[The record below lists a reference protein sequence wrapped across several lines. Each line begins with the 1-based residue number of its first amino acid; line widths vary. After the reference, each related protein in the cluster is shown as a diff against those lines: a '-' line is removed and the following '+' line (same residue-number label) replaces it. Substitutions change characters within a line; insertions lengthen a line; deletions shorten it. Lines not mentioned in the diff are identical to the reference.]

1 MIRNYL
7 KIAWRD
13 IQKHRFFSVVNIV
26 GLFTGILFTLL
37 IGAYIWGELQVNR
50 NLRNH
55 SQQYILTTVSTDPNV
70 GFELATFGPLAK
82 RLKEDYPALISD
94 YYRYDAITS
103 VISKGDK
110 HFREGLQ
117 IGDSNLLKMFG
128 FEALYGDVKTALND
142 PYSVV
147 ITDDKAIKYFGK
159 KNVVG
164 EFIDIQSFSGS
175 THDFKVT
182 AVLKEM
188 PQNIVTELAKGYKN
202 SFFIPVN
209 TLSYFGRTDIE
220 SWNNIFIASYVE
232 LKKDVSPK
240 DLEKPVR
247 QLLQQNAD
255 PSLAK
260 VITVKPVLL
269 SNYYLQQ
276 YNGLVKRML
285 YTLSFIGLFILLMA
299 IVNFINIAICH
310 SSARMREIGV
320 RKVLGGLKK
329 QLVLQ
334 FLIESMVLVCIATLF
349 ALIAYPFIKPLFE
362 QIVGKK
368 IPGLTAF
375 PAYFILIPFLIV
387 LAIGFLAGIY
397 PAFFLSSMQVV
408 DSLKGKLKTVK
419 ENFLLRKSLVAFQFS
434 IAIIVLVAAVVVAQ
448 QVAHFFGS
456 GLGYNKEYIVSAQ
469 VPRDW
474 TFDGVKKMIAVR
486 DEFARMPQVNDVSL
500 AFEIPD
506 GANGGQVPIYKLG
519 SDSTQFSYLQ
529 LLRTDENYLSTYR
542 VPMVSGFFFDKNG
555 LDSGKLVMNETAVTV
570 LGWRN
575 AEEAIGQQMRV
586 PGDPTIFTIKG
597 VARNFHFGSMQKAI
611 PPIVFFNVRYSPLFR
626 YLSFKL
632 KPGNVNTSIT
642 AIEKKWSQLLPG
654 SSFEY
659 TFMDDT
665 LQKLYASE
673 LQLKK
678 AGYTST
684 VLALIIV
691 LLGILGL
698 VSLSIQK
705 KTKEIGIRK
714 VLGASVPSIISLF
727 MKEFVWIMLIAGI
740 IACPLAW
747 MIMQGW
753 LNDYAYR
760 ISLTATPFIISVMAL
775 ATVTVLLITLQTIK
789 AGLENP
795 VQSLRTE

>member
-1 MIRNYL
+1 MIRNYF

-13 IQKHRFFSVVNIV
+13 IQKHRFFSIVNIV

-37 IGAYIWGELQVNR
+37 IGAYIWGESQVNR
-50 NLRNH
+50 KLRNH
-55 SQQYILTTVSTDPNV
+55 ERQYILTTISTDPNV

-82 RLKEDYPALISD
+82 RLKEDYPALVAD
-94 YYRYDAITS
+94 YYRYDGVTS

-117 IGDSNLLKMFG
+117 IGDSNVLRMYG
-128 FEALYGDVKTALND
+128 FEALHGDEKTALND
-142 PYSVV
+142 PYSVA
-147 ITDDKAIKYFGK
+147 ITADKAIKYFGRK
-159 KNVVG
+159 DVVG
-164 EFIDIQSFSGS
+164 EFLTIQSFSGG
-175 THDFKVT
+175 THNFKIT
-182 AVLKEM
+182 AVLKEI
-188 PQNIVTELAKGYKN
+188 PQSTITELAKGYKN

-220 SWNNIFIASYVE
+220 SWNNMFIASFVE
-232 LKKDVSPK
+232 LKKGVRPEA
-240 DLEKPVR
+240 LEKPIR
-247 QLLQQNAD
+247 KLLQENAD
-255 PSLAK
+255 PNLAK

-269 SNYYLQQ
+269 TDYYLQQ
-276 YNGLVKRML
+276 DNGLVRRML
-285 YTLSFIGLFILLMA
+285 YTLSFTGLFILLMA
-299 IVNFINIAICH
+299 IVNFINIAISH
-310 SSARMREIGV
+310 SSSRMREIGV

-334 FLIESMVLVCIATLF
+334 FLIESMLLVCIATSFSL
-349 ALIAYPFIKPLFE
+349 LAYPFIKPLFE
-362 QIVGKK
+362 QIVGKD
-368 IPGLTAF
+368 IPSLSAF
-375 PAYFILIPFLIV
+375 PVYFILIPVLIV
-387 LAIGFLAGIY
+387 FVVGFLAGVY
-397 PAFFLSSMQVV
+397 PAFILSSLQVV
-408 DSLKGKLKTVK
+408 DSLKGKLKAVK
-419 ENFLLRKSLVAFQFS
+419 ENFLLRKSLVGFQFS
-434 IAIIVLVAAVVVAQ
+434 VAIIVLIAAVIVAQ
-448 QVAHFFGS
+448 QVAHFFGR
-456 GLGYNKEYIVSAQ
+456 GLGYNKEFIVSAQ

-474 TFDGVKKMIAVR
+474 TSDGVKKMIAVR
-486 DEFARMPQVNDVSL
+486 DEFTRLPQVSDVSL

-506 GANGGQVPIYKLG
+506 GANGGQVPLYKSG
-519 SDSTQFSYLQ
+519 SDSTRFTYLQ
-529 LLRTDENYLSTYR
+529 LLRTDENYLSTYQ
-542 VPMVSGFFFDKNG
+542 VPMVTGSFFDKNG
-555 LDSGKLVMNETAVTV
+555 LDSGKMVINETAITT
-570 LGWRN
+570 LGLKN
-575 AEEAIGQQMRV
+575 AEEAIGKQFRV
-586 PGDPTIFTIKG
+586 PGDPTLFTIKG
-597 VARNFHFGSMQKAI
+597 VAHNFHFGSMQKAI

-632 KPGNVNTSIT
+632 KPGNVNASIA
-642 AIEKKWSQLLPG
+642 AIQKKWSQLLPG

-678 AGYTST
+678 AAYTST

-714 VLGASVPSIISLF
+714 VLGASVTSIISLF
-727 MKEFVWIMLIAGI
+727 MKEFVWILLVAGL

-747 MIMQGW
+747 VIMQGW

-760 ISLTATPFIISVMAL
+760 INLTATPFIISIAGL
-775 ATVTVLLITLQTIK
+775 TTITILLITLQTIR

-795 VQSLRTE
+795 VKSLRTE